1 MNRRQF
7 AYVTAFGSAASSA
20 PLSRNAARPQAAR
33 TPESAGLITEM
44 VFLDD
49 CVRLAMYDPALP
61 AASKNALAGNADW
74 VRSGALSPAA
84 AEAPTPVLY
93 ALLAGRLFSEALME
107 QRKSDSAEA
116 RLYQD
121 VAVLR
126 DLARTAGCDPSKAA
140 PVADLLEL
148 LHVRARLSLHTL
160 NPDDENIHGW
170 LEGVFHWWGDERD
183 LRASI
188 AAVYSAPDAAGM
200 KEFGAGFYAPSDP
213 LIRLARGFEFGAV
226 VPPGGLAPALEHAR
240 QGSRYAR
247 ALAAAAERLRQAPK
261 LG

>member
-7 AYVTAFGSAASSA
+7 AYITAFAGAASAA
-20 PLSRNAARPQAAR
+20 PLPPKTARPAAAR
-33 TPESAGLITEM
+33 TPESAGLLTEM
-44 VFLDD
+44 VFLED

-61 AASKNALAGNADW
+61 AASKTALAENTDW

-84 AEAPTPVLY
+84 TEARTPVLF
-93 ALLAGRLFSEALME
+93 ALLAGRLFSETLKE
-107 QRKSDSAEA
+107 QRGADSAEA

-121 VAVLR
+121 VVVMR
-126 DLARTAGCDPSKAA
+126 DLAQSAGCDASKEA

-148 LHVRARLSLHTL
+148 LHVRARMSLHTL

-170 LEGVFHWWGDERD
+170 LEGVFAWWDDERD
-183 LRASI
+183 LRAAI
-188 AAVYSAPDAAGM
+188 AAVYTAPDSAKTQKFAQ
-200 KEFGAGFYAPSDP
+200 GFYAPSDP
-213 LIRLARGFEFGAV
+213 LIRLVRGFQIGGV
-226 VPPGGLAPALEHAR
+226 VPADGLAPALERAR

-247 ALAAAAERLRQAPK
+247 ALAAAAEGLRKAPK